1 MMTIS
6 KDQLVRTSLITILV
20 LILISVILSFWNR
33 YVLYDTSAVIDR
45 ARKENALA
53 QSLQGYLECLELC
66 LYRSSDDGQ
75 QTHFERYLALR
86 PRADSVTLF
95 LTELKK
101 KFPSSQKVIGDYQDS
116 FATRVYM
123 LDKAMQSM
131 RGEDLVFKGLPE
143 DADYDAHH
151 AQFIKE
157 VNRQLSEEEAAARS
171 DYEWSITDNA
181 IIQVILL
188 VLSVPILLNA
198 SRSLRNEV
206 KNRKSL
212 LVGLQENNKTFLFDD
227 GQPFESAA
235 DRVVG
240 QTIARF
246 RKVFD
251 IIRMLSAGDF
261 NAVRDAVP
269 SELREKNQSSM
280 VGLLA
285 ELNDRLEA
293 NENERLR
300 REWISKGLNL
310 FNEIVREHQHNKAI
324 LAERATAFL
333 VKYLEAQQG
342 SMFSKR
348 NKEGEE
354 YLIMDA
360 CFAFDRKKFV
370 EKEIPVGNG
379 IIGQAFLEGSAVLM
393 TELPPGYI
401 HITSGLGH
409 ATPTSIMVVPLF
421 ADEEVHSIFEAAG
434 FKRFESHEVEFVKQ
448 AGGYYATAIRS
459 AERRREMEELL
470 ERTVMQAE
478 AMKAQEEE
486 LRQNMEE
493 LAATNEALMRN
504 EKYQTDS
511 VTNGAN

>member
-1 MMTIS
+1 MTIS

-33 YVLYDTSAVIDR
+33 YVLYDTSALIDR
-45 ARKENALA
+45 ARRDNAYA

-66 LYRSSDDGQ
+66 LFRVSDNDKLQ
-75 QTHFERYLALR
+75 HLERYLELR
-86 PRADSVTLF
+86 PRADSVNSF
-95 LTELKK
+95 LTGLKK
-101 KFPSSQKVIGDYQDS
+101 RFPGSKKIIDDYQNV
-116 FATRVYM
+116 FATRVYR
-123 LDKAMQSM
+123 LDRAMQSI
-131 RGEDLVFKGLPE
+131 RTEDLVFKGIPLDKDE
-143 DADYDAHH
+143 MLRHEK
-151 AQFIKE
+151 FISE
-157 VNRQLSEEEAAARS
+157 VDRILSDEEAAARS

-188 VLSVPILLNA
+188 VLSVPILLHA

-206 KNRKSL
+206 RNRKSL
-212 LVGLQENNKTFLFDD
+212 LIGLQENNKAFLFDD
-227 GQPFESAA
+227 GEPFESAA
-235 DRVVG
+235 DKVVG
-240 QTIARF
+240 QTIIRF

-261 NAVRDAVP
+261 NAVRNAVP
-269 SELREKNQSSM
+269 IELREKNRSSM
-280 VGLLA
+280 VGLLS

-348 NKEGEE
+348 DKEGEE